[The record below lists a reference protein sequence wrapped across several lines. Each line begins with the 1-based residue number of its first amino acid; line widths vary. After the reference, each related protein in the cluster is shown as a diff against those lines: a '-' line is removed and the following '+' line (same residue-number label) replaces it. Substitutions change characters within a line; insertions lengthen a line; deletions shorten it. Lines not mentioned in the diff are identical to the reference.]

1 MECQVSG
8 TDSAPPPRQEK
19 GPALGDQAPVAPS
32 SPRLSMVAA
41 HDPDS
46 AVLVRRLLEAA
57 IQLLPKARVAGGF
70 AFTLS
75 GTRAPDGGWQLHP
88 LGISTRY
95 GAIAALGL
103 LQLAERDQRAILA
116 GEVGLDLVG
125 HLAKR
130 LDDETDPGDVALLC
144 WAAAEAG
151 HSELP
156 HALQRLAALDQGHE
170 PVDVVAA
177 AWIVTALVAARSHA
191 DVERHLAAARDRLL
205 AARDAVYP
213 HVIGVTSGYRSH
225 VACFADQIYPVQ
237 ALSRLHRSADDPR
250 ALAAADTV
258 AAMICQAQGPAGQ
271 WWWHYD
277 SRTGGVVER
286 YPVYSVHQHAMG
298 PMALLDLADA
308 GGQVYLEAIC
318 RGLRWLAGPAETSEA
333 LVLDEPPVAWRKV
346 ARSDPRKLVRG
357 LRAAATRM
365 RPGTR
370 LPLLDRMFPP
380 GAIDHECRPY
390 ELGWL
395 LLAWLTSPGDCHG

>member
-1 MECQVSG
+1 
-8 TDSAPPPRQEK
+8 
-19 GPALGDQAPVAPS
+19 
-32 SPRLSMVAA
+32 MVAA

-46 AVLVRRLLEAA
+46 AALVRRLLRSAV
-57 IQLLPKARVAGGF
+57 QLLPQARLAGDF

-75 GTRAPDGGWQLHP
+75 GTRTPDGGWRLHP
-88 LGISTRY
+88 VGMSPRY
-95 GAIAALGL
+95 GAITALGL
-103 LQLAERDQRAILA
+103 LHLAERDQRATLA
-116 GEVGLDLVG
+116 GELGLDLVG

-130 LDDETDPGDVALLC
+130 LDDETDRGNAALLC

-156 HALQRLAALDQGHE
+156 HALQRLAALDQGHG

-205 AARDAVYP
+205 EARDTAYP
-213 HVIGVTSGYRSH
+213 HVIGATSGYRSH
-225 VACFADQIYPVQ
+225 VGCFADQVYPLQ
-237 ALSRLHRSADDPR
+237 ALSRLHRSADDPK
-250 ALAAADTV
+250 ALAAADTI
-258 AAMICQAQGPAGQ
+258 ATMICRAQGPAGQ

-277 SRTGGVVER
+277 SRTGEVVEG
-286 YPVYSVHQHAMG
+286 YPVYSVHQHAMA

-308 GGQVYLEAIC
+308 GGQVYLEAVC

-333 LVLDEPPVAWRKV
+333 LILDDPPVTWRKV

-357 LRAAATRM
+357 LRAAATKM
-365 RPGTR
+365 RPSTR
-370 LPLLDRMFPP
+370 LPVLDRMFRP

-395 LLAWLTSPGDCHG
+395 LLAWLTPPDGCRG